1 MNGSSSVPNAWDD
14 DWEKAA
20 DNPARVEKESAPKL
34 SKAARKAQHIEQNK
48 LIWDSADNPARNHW
62 LEAQG
67 VVPLKQEYQVPVTLL
82 SRKPPTIAKRDVAG
96 GVAGI
101 SLDDDEDSED
111 ERRKKREADFEER
124 QRKAKIEREEKQKRY
139 AEARERIMGSSR
151 PALAPSSRE
160 SSQGREGS
168 RRGRGKQMSNGTSR
182 RSQPQS
188 SAEQSPARNA
198 ARDQQL
204 FDPED
209 MGRRMKREPSN
220 TTPKEDLPM
229 RQPRGPDQSG
239 RGGFGFGNRGG
250 MLPP

>member
-1 MNGSSSVPNAWDD
+1 MSGSSSVPNAWDD

-20 DNPARVEKESAPKL
+20 DNPEPTEDQPAPKL
-34 SKAARKAQHIEQNK
+34 SKSARKVQHIEQNK

-82 SRKPPTIAKRDVAG
+82 SRKPPTIAKRDVASGVG
-96 GVAGI
+96 GL
-101 SLDDDEDSED
+101 SLDDDEDSEE

-139 AEARERIMGSSR
+139 AEARERIMGSSK
-151 PALAPSSRE
+151 PSLLPSSRE
-160 SSQGREGS
+160 SSQGRDGN
-168 RRGRGKQMSNGTSR
+168 RRGRGKQNNGTSR

-209 MGRRMKREPSN
+209 TARRTKRELSN
-220 TTPKEDLPM
+220 TVPKEDQPV

-239 RGGFGFGNRGG
+239 RGGSGFGNRGG
-250 MLPP
+250 MLTP